1 MAVTNEQQRQF
12 DTDGFFLIEDALAQD
27 SVSRILS
34 ACDEVDACFRGAQWV
49 GPDEAFQVRN
59 ALAHHEEF
67 FKLVDH
73 PDLLPLV
80 VDLIGCNIQI
90 RTSHL
95 DVRPPMQAAAAT
107 GDLGAPGS
115 FFPWHSD
122 GPNFGYPI
130 TNGAVPFMEIKVGHY
145 LTDLTEHNSGG
156 ICVVKGSHRLSPDL
170 IHDPSFQINPED
182 IFEVNVKPGTAMIWR
197 TALWHCL
204 TPNLSTRTRK
214 CLYYG
219 YTHRWI
225 RPSDYMHQPRDLLA
239 KCTPIQRQLL
249 GELGTGDTNY
259 EGDDLAHPANRF
271 WRPQEGDVP
280 LEDWVKR

>member
-1 MAVTNEQQRQF
+1 MAITDEQQRQF
-12 DTDGFFLIEDALAQD
+12 DTDGFILIEDALDQD

-34 ACDEVDACFRGAQWV
+34 ACDEVDARFRRVQGV
-49 GPDEAFQVRN
+49 HPGEAFQVRN

-95 DVRPPMQAAAAT
+95 DTRPPMQSADANAE
-107 GDLGAPGS
+107 LGARGS

-130 TNGAVPFMEIKVGHY
+130 TNGALPFMEIKIGYY
-145 LTDLTEHNSGG
+145 LTDLTEHNSGA

-170 IHDPSFQINPED
+170 LHDPDFHIDPDS

-204 TPNLSTRTRK
+204 APNLSTHTRK

-225 RPSDYMHQPRDLLA
+225 RPSDYMHQPPDLLA

-259 EGDDLAHPANRF
+259 EGDDPAHPANRF

-280 LEDWVKR
+280 LEDWIER